1 MSTQGQQNM
10 LAEGRRMRS
19 LAGQSLIYGMSGVI
33 GRFAGFFLVPIYLH
47 AAGAKAYGT
56 VDLML
61 SAVLLASILLRM
73 GIVTTMSRFTL
84 GEGETD
90 WAPIIHTIFVFVMT
104 AATLGVLIGW
114 VFRGFIGHV
123 LQVDTDIVLAGLF
136 GLWISMNYDVMA
148 RVYRI
153 ERRARSWVRF
163 TLLNILL
170 TTILTLLLVVV
181 FDQGALGLLI
191 GNFTGTALVYLLV
204 VVARR
209 HTIGIRR
216 FDRPVLRDLLTYSL
230 PLMPANIA
238 LWALNLA
245 DRIQVQRLAGHQE
258 LGTYS
263 VAARVGVPV
272 LVLMGAFQTAWA
284 PFAHDVRGQEGDDQA
299 KRTYASVLTYWSV
312 VMGWGLVAISLT
324 APPYIGYF
332 LPKNTQGA
340 MPVVTLL
347 AAGTV
352 LYGGY
357 LIVNIGV
364 TISRRTRMTP
374 LIASAAA
381 AVNLGLNFWAIPHW
395 GIVGAGL
402 TTVLGYALLLW
413 MGWANSQ
420 RSYPVPYEWLRV
432 GKVAADGGAAAGAVA
447 VGDPGYGAD
456 RRRRAAAAGDGVP
469 ADAGAGGRTQQGRC
483 AEGLADHR
491 AAACAGARRPRRPRE
506 LGAAPAQDPGRGRRA
521 VDPHAALGAAAGRS
535 RARRAHRLQPGR
547 RGSPRDGGHH
557 RPRPAGAG
565 AADARPQA
573 APAPLRPG
581 HPPAGGERGGRRRAR
596 PWDHAL
602 RLLGRA
608 GGGAPLRG
616 QPLGPRRVAGRAQ
629 GAGPKAGRFAPGGR
643 PTTWS

>member
-1 MSTQGQQNM
+1 
-10 LAEGRRMRS
+10 MRS

-104 AATLGVLIGW
+104 AATLGVLVGW
-114 VFRGFIGHV
+114 VFRGFIGHL

-136 GLWISMNYDVMA
+136 GLWITHELRRDGAGLPDRAPGQVVGALHAPEHRLDHDPDAVAGGGAST
-148 RVYRI
+148 
-153 ERRARSWVRF
+153 RARSACWSATSR
-163 TLLNILL
+163 
-170 TTILTLLLVVV
+170 
-181 FDQGALGLLI
+181 
-191 GNFTGTALVYLLV
+191 
-204 VVARR
+204 ARR
-209 HTIGIRR
+209 WSTAGGGRAPPHVGIRR

-263 VAARVGVPV
+263 VAARVAVPV

-324 APPYIGYF
+324 APPYIGYL

-364 TISRRTRMTP
+364 TISRRTRDD
-374 LIASAAA
+374 AADRLRRGRRQPGPELLGDPALGHRRRRPHDRARVRIA
-381 AVNLGLNFWAIPHW
+381 AVVGLG
-395 GIVGAGL
+395 
-402 TTVLGYALLLW
+402 
-413 MGWANSQ
+413 NSQ
-420 RSYPVPYEWLRV
+420 RSYPVPYDWLRV
-432 GKVAADGGAAAGAVA
+432 GKVAGMAVLCW
-447 VGDPGYGAD
+447 
-456 RRRRAAAAGDGVP
+456 
-469 ADAGAGGRTQQGRC
+469 RC
-483 AEGLADHR
+483 
-491 AAACAGARRPRRPRE
+491 
-506 LGAAPAQDPGRGRRA
+506 
-521 VDPHAALGAAAGRS
+521 RS
-535 RARRAHRLQPGR
+535 G
-547 RGSPRDGGHH
+547 
-557 RPRPAGAG
+557 
-565 AADARPQA
+565 
-573 APAPLRPG
+573 
-581 HPPAGGERGGRRRAR
+581 
-596 PWDHAL
+596 
-602 RLLGRA
+602 
-608 GGGAPLRG
+608 
-616 QPLGPRRVAGRAQ
+616 
-629 GAGPKAGRFAPGGR
+629 
-643 PTTWS
+643 

>member
-1 MSTQGQQNM
+1 MSTPGQQGM

-104 AATLGVLIGW
+104 AATLGVLVGW

-181 FDQGALGLLI
+181 FDQGALGLLV
-191 GNFTGTALVYLLV
+191 GNFTGTALVYLIV

-263 VAARVGVPV
+263 VAARVAVPV

-432 GKVAADGGAAAGAVA
+432 GKVAGMAVLLLAVSQWVIPATGLIAVVVRLLLATVFPLMLVPVGALSK
-447 VGDPGYGAD
+447 GDVRKGWRIIASRL
-456 RRRRAAAAGDGVP
+456 RRRPPTEAA
-469 ADAGAGGRTQQGRC
+469 T
-483 AEGLADHR
+483 
-491 AAACAGARRPRRPRE
+491 
-506 LGAAPAQDPGRGRRA
+506 
-521 VDPHAALGAAAGRS
+521 
-535 RARRAHRLQPGR
+535 
-547 RGSPRDGGHH
+547 
-557 RPRPAGAG
+557 
-565 AADARPQA
+565 
-573 APAPLRPG
+573 
-581 HPPAGGERGGRRRAR
+581 
-596 PWDHAL
+596 
-602 RLLGRA
+602 
-608 GGGAPLRG
+608 
-616 QPLGPRRVAGRAQ
+616 
-629 GAGPKAGRFAPGGR
+629 
-643 PTTWS
+643 

>member
-1 MSTQGQQNM
+1 MSTPGQQGM

-33 GRFAGFFLVPIYLH
+33 GRFAGFFLIPIYLH

-104 AATLGVLIGW
+104 AATLGVLVGW

-153 ERRARSWVRF
+153 ERRARAWVRF

-191 GNFTGTALVYLLV
+191 GNFTGTALVYLIV
-204 VVARR
+204 VIARR

-263 VAARVGVPV
+263 VAARLGVPV

-284 PFAHDVRGQEGDDQA
+284 PFAHDVRGQEGDEQA

-364 TISRRTRMTP
+364 TISLRTRMTP

-420 RSYPVPYEWLRV
+420 RSYPVPYEWVRV
-432 GKVAADGGAAAGAVA
+432 GKVAGMAVLLLALSQWVIPATGLIAVVVRLLLATVFPLMLVPVGALSK
-447 VGDPGYGAD
+447 GDVRKGWRIIASRV
-456 RRRRAAAAGDGVP
+456 RRR
-469 ADAGAGGRTQQGRC
+469 
-483 AEGLADHR
+483 
-491 AAACAGARRPRRPRE
+491 
-506 LGAAPAQDPGRGRRA
+506 
-521 VDPHAALGAAAGRS
+521 
-535 RARRAHRLQPGR
+535 
-547 RGSPRDGGHH
+547 
-557 RPRPAGAG
+557 
-565 AADARPQA
+565 
-573 APAPLRPG
+573 
-581 HPPAGGERGGRRRAR
+581 PPAEAS
-596 PWDHAL
+596 
-602 RLLGRA
+602 
-608 GGGAPLRG
+608 
-616 QPLGPRRVAGRAQ
+616 
-629 GAGPKAGRFAPGGR
+629 
-643 PTTWS
+643 T